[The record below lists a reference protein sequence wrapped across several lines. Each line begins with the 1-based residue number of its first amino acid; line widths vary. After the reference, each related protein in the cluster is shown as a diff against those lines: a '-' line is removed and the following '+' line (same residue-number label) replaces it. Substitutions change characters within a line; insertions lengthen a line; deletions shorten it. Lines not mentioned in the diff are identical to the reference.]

1 MNFFKLATLVAFSA
15 GFAHTVS
22 GEELAPKLPSDF
34 ALNTEVKATYLVDA
48 STTVATIN
56 PELSYTGLGS
66 LKLTAGTTLNLW
78 ENVGTTSNIIDEFK
92 HLPVLEFGAK
102 YALSSNLDLEAL
114 VNYDLEA
121 EQRGDVSLVATFS
134 F

>member
-1 MNFFKLATLVAFSA
+1 MNFFKLAALVAFTF
-15 GFAHTVS
+15 GFAHTVNAADLPP
-22 GEELAPKLPSDF
+22 ELPSDF

-56 PELSYTGLGS
+56 PEISYTGLGS

-78 ENVGTTSNIIDEFK
+78 ENVGTTSNIMDEFK

>member
-78 ENVGTTSNIIDEFK
+78 ENVGTTSDITDELN
-92 HLPVLEFGAK
+92 HLPVLEFGVK
-102 YALSSNLDLEAL
+102 YALNANFGVETGF
-114 VNYDLEA
+114 NYDLEA
-121 EQRGDVSLVATFS
+121 KNRGDIKLVATFS